1 MSDSLPS
8 AYVDARNEWGRW
20 GDHDEIGRVNILD
33 DQLVADSAQAC
44 IRSGKRFSLALPI
57 GHPAGDPTLPG
68 RVPPRVTVINDESFY
83 RDGRSAPLAGG
94 ACFAEDSLEI
104 HCHGTTHMDA
114 LGHSYVD
121 DRLWNGYP
129 ADSTVGG
136 LSRAS
141 VGALA
146 ERTVVGRA
154 VLVDVPRAE
163 GVHHLAMGR
172 RVTADDVRRTLDVQH
187 TELRRGDILIL
198 RTGILT
204 LFYEEGPDAFYRGLD
219 EPGLTYELDLLDL
232 LDQFDVVGLG
242 SDTLCNEQQHC
253 SELDAGFPLHI
264 LLQRNLGITFHEA
277 LWLEGWAS
285 DSEADQV
292 WDAFYVAAP
301 LRLLQGSG
309 APMNPVVI
317 K

>member
-1 MSDSLPS
+1 MSGPPPS
-8 AYVDARNEWGRW
+8 AYPDGRKEWGRW
-20 GDHDEIGRVNILD
+20 GEHDEIGRVNILD
-33 DQLVADSAQAC
+33 DELVADSARTC

-68 RVPPRVTVINDESFY
+68 RVPPQVTVTNDESFY

-94 ACFAEDSLEI
+94 ARFAEDSLEI

-114 LGHSYVD
+114 LGHSYAD
-121 DRLWNGYP
+121 DRLWNGYR

-154 VLVDVPRAE
+154 VLVDVAHAE
-163 GVHHLAMGR
+163 GVRHLAMGR
-172 RVTADDVRRTLDVQH
+172 RVTAHDVRRTLEVQR

-204 LFYEEGPDAFYRGLD
+204 VFYEEGPDAFYRCFD
-219 EPGLTYELDLLDL
+219 EPGLTYEPDLLDL
-232 LDQFDVVGLG
+232 LDEFDVVGLG

-253 SELDAGFPLHI
+253 SELDAGYPLHI

-277 LWLEGWAS
+277 LWLEAWAA